1 MWRCFQTLW
10 NIVFKLSFWKAKKIV
25 RGNINIFMNSI
36 VITSFK
42 AFWNYFLD
50 TTMEILLDF
59 DFLHIRYRTNLNA
72 NLIQD
77 FLTISMFFNAVRCKE
92 NTWLDALHL
101 IPPSLPQKLT
111 SSGIPATGVCV
122 ASLVVWLNFAE
133 KGSCLGNF
141 GLNLTFRIWDANEG
155 EKKHSPCTKTS

>member
-1 MWRCFQTLW
+1 MFSNIVKYCFQ
-10 NIVFKLSFWKAKKIV
+10 IVLLKSQKIV

-36 VITSFK
+36 VITLL
-42 AFWNYFLD
+42 NYFLD
-50 TTMEILLDF
+50 TTIGILLDF

-77 FLTISMFFNAVRCKE
+77 FLAISMFSNAVRCKE

-141 GLNLTFRIWDANEG
+141 GLNLTFRIWDANKG